1 MFGCMTFGDS
11 ELYER
16 SFETPA
22 GRVDVLAEIV
32 VSGSR
37 IELRDI
43 AVYPRDAHRLNIAP
57 EELLGWARLA
67 IEEFIS
73 AGFEELRVTGTRLSG
88 MRRGR
93 RIDVVI
99 RLRRE
104 QL

>member
-1 MFGCMTFGDS
+1 MVARMTFVDG

-37 IELRDI
+37 IELRDV
-43 AVYPRDAHRLNIAP
+43 AVYPRDANRLNIAP

-67 IEEFIS
+67 IEELIA
-73 AGFEELRVTGTRLSG
+73 AGFDELRVTGTRLSG
-88 MRRGR
+88 VRRGR
-93 RIDVVI
+93 RIDFVI

-104 QL
+104 QP